1 MRTISFSAGAP
12 WRDDA
17 MLAALYVSQALP
29 MGLAWFGLPPWLR
42 AQDVGLEVIG
52 AMMLAVL
59 PWALKFLWAAPVERY
74 CMRRGCRPAISA
86 AQLAAALAYGLLAFV
101 DVAAAPFLGIALL
114 VLLNGLCATQD
125 VATDRYAILR
135 RGAAGAA
142 RVNTSRF
149 AGFTIGMLAGGSG
162 LLVTAPH
169 FGWAVFMLACAA
181 WMLGMAVAARR
192 LREPA
197 ALSRGDA
204 PAPSRASLRAFL
216 AGRPLALRLLGI
228 AVVFR
233 CAHAIGD
240 GMLKA
245 FWVDHGVTLD
255 QVAALTTLNFTLF
268 GLVGAPLGAWLVA
281 RRQASAGSVAVIC
294 GGVTAL
300 LLGALGL
307 VAHLGIGIRTLP
319 SWDWLYV
326 ALPAVQAIV
335 DGASSLAFFTLF
347 MRWSVGTQPGTDFS
361 LFLCAESL
369 GGIVIASLAG
379 LVAANLGYG
388 LHFISGAGLTLLAML
403 YVWRT
408 LRLIP
413 TIPAGASSGQP
424 SAEASHAV
432 A

>member
-1 MRTISFSAGAP
+1 MSTTTPAAAP

-29 MGLAWFGLPPWLR
+29 MGLAWLGLPPWLR
-42 AQDVGLEVIG
+42 AQGIGLEVIG
-52 AMMLAVL
+52 ATALAVL
-59 PWALKFLWAAPVERY
+59 PWALKFLWAAPVERL
-74 CMRRGCRPAISA
+74 CMRRGCGPLISV
-86 AQLAAALAYGLLAFV
+86 AQLAAALAYALLAFA
-101 DVAAAPFLGIALL
+101 DVAASPILGIALL
-114 VLLNGLCATQD
+114 VLLNSLCATQD

-142 RVNTSRF
+142 RVNTARF

-162 LLVTAPH
+162 LLVAAPH
-169 FGWAVFMLACAA
+169 FGWAAFMLACAA

-197 ALSRGDA
+197 ALSSGA
-204 PAPSRASLRAFL
+204 SSALPRASLRAFR

-228 AVVFR
+228 ALVFR
-233 CAHAIGD
+233 CANAVGD

-268 GLVGAPLGAWLVA
+268 GLVGAPLGAWLLA
-281 RRQASAGSVAVIC
+281 RRRDSAGVVAVVC

-300 LLGALGL
+300 LLGTLGL
-307 VAHLGIGIRTLP
+307 VAHLGIGIQTLP
-319 SWDWLYV
+319 GWDWLYV
-326 ALPAVQAIV
+326 AIPAVQAII

-347 MRWSVGTQPGTDFS
+347 MRWSAGAQPGTDFS

-379 LVAANLGYG
+379 LVAASLGYAP
-388 LHFISGAGLTLLAML
+388 HFIFGAGLSLLAML
-403 YVWRT
+403 YSWRT
-408 LRLIP
+408 LRLVDPIRIE
-413 TIPAGASSGQP
+413 TITTREKNNAMA
-424 SAEASHAV
+424 
-432 A
+432 